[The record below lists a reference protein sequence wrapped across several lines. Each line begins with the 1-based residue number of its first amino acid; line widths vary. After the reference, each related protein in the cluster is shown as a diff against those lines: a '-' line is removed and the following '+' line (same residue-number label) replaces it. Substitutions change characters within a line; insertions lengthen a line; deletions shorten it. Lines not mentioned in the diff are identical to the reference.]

1 MTHAHFATILCPKI
15 TGLWSTYSAVR
26 AHKDKN
32 EYFTDNLSIAGEN
45 LLSFQRATV
54 GYGSAPSLDTI
65 REHIKNVVGEPLR
78 ECGFTQRRLDHA
90 LKFYHDI
97 GYSKDVF
104 LLVNDAT
111 ALLPALGYRAS
122 DDSVHGY
129 AISDDELSQL
139 DVRAGESLDGF
150 LQRFHA
156 LKLATQVEIVLLVP
170 LAPRCPPYILAAF
183 AQSGSQTAEI
193 IARRLVIAREEME
206 RRGALIVGW
215 AADGASSNFKLMR
228 QLRQLTPGAPS
239 IEIPRVPTLLSNG
252 NTVRLPGRLASF
264 RGKQFLLPQSPILDP
279 AHLLNLL
286 RNAPLRK
293 NAALT
298 AGDCGISLL
307 RIRDFLA
314 QRFDAMGM
322 EAKLGVR
329 YNDFTVTDRM
339 NFASAQRL
347 FSTTLLTYLEQH
359 CSADYKGT
367 HSIAQSFLV

>member
-1 MTHAHFATILCPKI
+1 MLT
-15 TGLWSTYSAVR
+15 
-26 AHKDKN
+26 
-32 EYFTDNLSIAGEN
+32 
-45 LLSFQRATV
+45 FQRTTV
-54 GYGSAPSLDTI
+54 AYGSAPSLDTI

-90 LKFYHDI
+90 LKFYHGI

-139 DVRAGESLDGF
+139 DVRAGESLDAF

-156 LKLATQVEIVLLVP
+156 LKLATQVEVVLLVP

-183 AQSGSQTAEI
+183 AQSGSQTAETV
-193 IARRLVIAREEME
+193 ARRLNTARDEME
-206 RRGALIVGW
+206 RRGALIIGW

-228 QLRQLTPGAPS
+228 QLRQLDPGAPS
-239 IEIPRVPTLLSNG
+239 IEIPGVPTLRTNG
-252 NTVRLPGRLASF
+252 RTVRLPGRLVSF
-264 RGKQFLLPQSPILDP
+264 RGKQFSLPQSPILDP

-298 AGDCGISLL
+298 VGDYGISLP

-329 YNDFTVTDRM
+329 YTDFTVTDRM
-339 NFASAQRL
+339 NFAAAQRL
-347 FSTTLLTYLEQH
+347 FSTKLLTYLEQH
-359 CSADYKGT
+359 CSTDYKGVY
-367 HSIAQSFLV
+367 SIVLPLLDLIIHT

>member
-1 MTHAHFATILCPKI
+1 
-15 TGLWSTYSAVR
+15 
-26 AHKDKN
+26 
-32 EYFTDNLSIAGEN
+32 
-45 LLSFQRATV
+45 
-54 GYGSAPSLDTI
+54 
-65 REHIKNVVGEPLR
+65 
-78 ECGFTQRRLDHA
+78 
-90 LKFYHDI
+90 
-97 GYSKDVF
+97 VF

-111 ALLPALGYRAS
+111 ALLPALGFRAS

-150 LQRFHA
+150 LQRFHS

-183 AQSGSQTAEI
+183 AQSGLQTAETV
-193 IARRLVIAREEME
+193 ARRLVIAREEME
-206 RRGALIVGW
+206 QRGALIVGW

-228 QLRQLTPGAPS
+228 QLRQLAPGAPS

-314 QRFDAMGM
+314 QRLDAMGM

-367 HSIAQSFLV
+367 CSIPLPPLFLDLIHMHRRVVLLSHLQSTNALLLGP